1 MEGDEKMRDVVIVS
15 GARTPVGAF
24 EGSLRSTPVV
34 QLGALV
40 LKETLKKAGLRPIA
54 GAEVTRVEP
63 DRLKGLGMTA
73 LEKGGHDYAE
83 SLRPVQIDEVIMGN
97 VVGTAQGQNVT
108 RQAMIRAGIPKETTA
123 FTVNKVCASGM
134 KAVALATQ
142 AIRFGEADIILA
154 GGMENM
160 SLIPY
165 ALPAA
170 RWGARMNDAPMV
182 DLMVFDGLFEIF
194 YGYHMGIT
202 AENVAEKY
210 GITRREQDEVSL
222 LSHQRARKAIAQGIF
237 KEEIVPVLIPQRK
250 GDPKPF
256 DTDERPMET
265 SLEAMAKLRPAFKK
279 DGTVTAGNAS
289 GINDGAAALLLMS
302 ADKAKELGLKPLAK
316 VRGYS
321 AAGVDPAYMGLGPIP
336 AVRKLLAREKLT
348 IKDFGVIELNEA
360 FASQAIACM
369 RELNCDLEKTNVLGS
384 GISIGHPIGCTGAR
398 IVLTLLAEMVRKGHG
413 LGLASLCIGGGMGM
427 ATVLER
433 V

>member
-1 MEGDEKMRDVVIVS
+1 MRDVVIVS

-40 LKETLKKAGLRPIA
+40 LNETLKKAGLRPIA
-54 GAEVTRVEP
+54 GAERTHVEP
-63 DRLKGLGMTA
+63 DPLKGLGMTA
-73 LEKGGHDYAE
+73 LEKGGHDYDE

-97 VVGTAQGQNVT
+97 VVGSGQGQNVT
-108 RQAMIRAGIPKETTA
+108 RQAMIRGGIPKETTA

-142 AIRFGEADIILA
+142 AIRSGEADIILA

-165 ALPAA
+165 ALPAV
-170 RWGARMNDAPMV
+170 RWGARMNDATLV
-182 DLMVFDGLFEIF
+182 DIMVFDGLFEIF
-194 YGYHMGIT
+194 YGYHMGVT
-202 AENVAEKY
+202 AENVAGKY

-222 LSHQRARKAIAQGIF
+222 FSHQRARKAIAQGIF
-237 KEEIVPVLIPQRK
+237 KEEIVPVLVPQRK
-250 GDPKPF
+250 GEPKPF

-316 VRGYS
+316 VRGYA

-398 IVLTLLAEMVRKGHG
+398 IILTLLGEMVRKGHA